1 MSGIIKDLIGMECT
15 IDGDGFF
22 STRCTILDV
31 DDEWV
36 KLIVHEKKKGLDK
49 NNKDRQYRIHN
60 TRLKKRDILMTNFR
74 IILAYNGTAYH
85 GWQRQNNALAV
96 QQVLEEAILSL
107 TGQTVTVNGCSRTD
121 AGVHARRFC
130 ASFLIESTITCRG
143 IVFGL
148 NSKLPDDISV
158 LECEKVPLDFHAR
171 YMCSGKEYEYII
183 HNSEIKN
190 PFYKDTAYRSWF
202 PIDEKK
208 LDKAAQDFVGTH
220 DFKAMCSTDCT
231 KENTVRTIFSFH
243 VRREGELVIFTVSGD
258 GFLYNMVRIMVGTL
272 IFINEGKIGETQIP
286 DILAS
291 KDRTRGGK
299 TVPPQG
305 LYLNE
310 VYYDKDKGSEQGE

>member
-1 MSGIIKDLIGMECT
+1 MRYK
-15 IDGDGFF
+15 
-22 STRCTILDV
+22 
-31 DDEWV
+31 
-36 KLIVHEKKKGLDK
+36 IVVE
-49 NNKDRQYRIHN
+49 
-60 TRLKKRDILMTNFR
+60 
-74 IILAYNGTAYH
+74 YNGKDFF
-85 GWQRQNNALAV
+85 GWQRQAGLPSVQEALENALEKA
-96 QQVLEEAILSL
+96 
-107 TGQTVTVNGCSRTD
+107 TGKTVVMTASGRTD
-121 AGVHARRFC
+121 AGVHALGQVVSFDLETSIPTEKIPYAVNVFLPSGVRILACEEADSDFNARFD
-130 ASFLIESTITCRG
+130 AKRKTYLYKMYVSPHLSPLRA
-143 IVFGL
+143 
-148 NSKLPDDISV
+148 NSAVWLTKMPDV
-158 LECEKVPLDFHAR
+158 ELMK
-171 YMCSGKEYEYII
+171 
-183 HNSEIKN
+183 
-190 PFYKDTAYRSWF
+190 
-202 PIDEKK
+202 
-208 LDKAAQDFVGTH
+208 KAAKYIVGTH